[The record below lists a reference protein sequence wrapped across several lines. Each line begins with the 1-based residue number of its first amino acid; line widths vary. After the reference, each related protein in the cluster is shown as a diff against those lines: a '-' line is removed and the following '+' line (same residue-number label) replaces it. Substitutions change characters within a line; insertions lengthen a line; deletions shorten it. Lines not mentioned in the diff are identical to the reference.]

1 MVPPTFGWKPKHHIH
16 IRWHDHNFTI
26 QSPCRLGVL
35 LSTALTTILV
45 GLGLAL
51 AEATPIKCVL
61 TAPYAHIF
69 LV

>member
-1 MVPPTFGWKPKHHIH
+1 
-16 IRWHDHNFTI
+16 
-26 QSPCRLGVL
+26 L